1 VPIVILVLLALGI
14 YLWYSQSRLLFQIS
28 VRNGRPRVTRGYAP
42 GGLVSAF
49 ADVVSGVSHGE
60 IRARRTPD
68 GARLGTSGGIDERT
82 AQRLRNVFSLYPVSQ
97 LTAPPVDAHRAAGSA
112 FAISTLLALLRRRI
126 R

>member
-1 VPIVILVLLALGI
+1 MPIVILVLLGLGL
-14 YLWYSQSRLLFQIS
+14 YFWYSQSRLLFQIS
-28 VRNGRPRVTRGYAP
+28 VRNGRARVTRGYAP

-49 ADVVSGVSHGE
+49 ADVVSGVSHAE

-68 GARLGTSGGIDERT
+68 GARLAFSGAVDERT

-97 LTAPPVDAHRAAGSA
+97 LSAPPVDPHRATGAA
-112 FAISTLLALLRRRI
+112 FVISTLLSLFRRRM